1 MWVMCVTS
9 ELTRTMSVM
18 LLLSFILWVSR
29 SCVNLLVPTLI
40 TSHSFTPG
48 LKPTCHTNPFHCLPS
63 SVLPESYTVV
73 MPLTLIL
80 ILSVSHHPLTH
91 SRLKPSFFLLIFP
104 TVAFLFF
111 VWQVGF
117 SPSWLTPWISR
128 TVYRHFWAY
137 PFLLWSFFSIFLFL
151 VLCCVR

>member
-1 MWVMCVTS
+1 MGDVCHF
-9 ELTRTMSVM
+9 RTYQNHVSDVIAVIYSV
-18 LLLSFILWVSR
+18 SFCR

-48 LKPTCHTNPFHCLPS
+48 LKPTCLTNPFHCLPS

-73 MPLTLIL
+73 IPLTLIL

-104 TVAFLFF
+104 TVAFLFSF
-111 VWQVGF
+111 MTYSTDF
-117 SPSWLTPWISR
+117 PDCLPTLLSISVF
-128 TVYRHFWAY
+128 TLKFF
-137 PFLLWSFFSIFLFL
+137 FLFSFF
-151 VLCCVR
+151 

>member
-18 LLLSFILWVSR
+18 LLLSFILWVCR

-73 MPLTLIL
+73 IPLTLTL

-91 SRLKPSFFLLIFP
+91 FRLKPSFFLLIFP
-104 TVAFLFF
+104 TVAFLFSF
-111 VWQVGF
+111 MTYSTDF
-117 SPSWLTPWISR
+117 PDCLPTLLSISVF
-128 TVYRHFWAY
+128 TLKFFFYF
-137 PFLLWSFFSIFLFL
+137 PFFSSL
-151 VLCCVR
+151 LCVVD

>member
-1 MWVMCVTS
+1 MGDVCHF
-9 ELTRTMSVM
+9 RTYQNHVSDVIAVIYSV
-18 LLLSFILWVSR
+18 SFCR

-73 MPLTLIL
+73 IPLTLIL
-80 ILSVSHHPLTH
+80 ILSVSHNPLTH

-104 TVAFLFF
+104 TVAFLFSF
-111 VWQVGF
+111 MTYSTDFPDCLPTLLSISVFYFEVFFLF
-117 SPSWLTPWISR
+117 S
-128 TVYRHFWAY
+128 F
-137 PFLLWSFFSIFLFL
+137 FL